1 MKLKKSQKAV
11 TEDGKTYQEITY
23 SFTTTDH
30 KAITVK
36 KFEGEKFPR
45 FISYNR
51 DGDNYEL
58 KFDSF
63 VK

>member
-1 MKLKKSQKAV
+1 MKLQKTQKAV
-11 TEDGKTYQEITY
+11 TNNGQTYQEITY
-23 SFTTTDH
+23 KFKTQDH
-30 KAITVK
+30 KEITVK
-36 KFEGEKFPR
+36 KYEGEKFPR

-58 KFDSF
+58 KFDGF